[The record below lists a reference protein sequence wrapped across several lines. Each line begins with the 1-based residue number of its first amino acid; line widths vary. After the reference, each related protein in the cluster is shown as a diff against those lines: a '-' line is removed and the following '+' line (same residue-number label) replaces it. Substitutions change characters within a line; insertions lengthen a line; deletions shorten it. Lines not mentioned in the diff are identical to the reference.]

1 MSAATIGSLKV
12 VLGLDAADFEGGLT
26 AAQKELRRAGRE
38 FQKVGKQIGD
48 IGKTMSAAITLPVL
62 GMGVAVTKTAADF
75 ESAMNRVSISTNA
88 TGDTF
93 KQLSALARE
102 IGRETVF
109 SASTAAD
116 AIDMLAKSGV
126 SVEDILGG
134 AARAA
139 VDLAA
144 AAGSELDPAAA
155 AITDSMAQ
163 FKLTV
168 QDLPRIVNGI
178 TGAVNESKLDF
189 SDFTMAI
196 GQAGGVAANLG
207 VTFEDFNTVLAAT
220 SPLFASGSDA
230 GTSFKTFLQ
239 RMVPTTKKAAE
250 AMAQYG
256 LTFHDA
262 SGAMKPMAD
271 IAQMLQDKL
280 GGLSDAAKSEV
291 LSTIFGTDSMRT
303 AIALMDQGAN
313 GLDNIAAKIAAT
325 DAAAQ
330 SAKRMEGLN
339 GQLEQL
345 GGAFEE
351 VAIAIGESG
360 LLETVTE
367 VVRAVASVMEK
378 VAALNP
384 AILQAGLIFA
394 GLAAAIGPVLMAV
407 GALVSG
413 WGALLTA
420 LGTGGVLA
428 GLGAALASIAA
439 VALPVVAVLGAIG
452 LAIFAFRDELEPI
465 LRSFGEAVMA
475 AIGPAIPPLVEALKS
490 AFTSLGSVVSAA
502 VTLLAPVVK
511 FLAEAFIGAFGPI
524 ILTVLRTFVA
534 ALTGAFEI
542 VGQTFRVLGALLRGD
557 WSTAWN
563 AAGSLVM
570 SVVRAIGRIIEAVFP
585 GITQN
590 VARMVS
596 GVAGWLQGKLFDV
609 LKSVIDKVKGV
620 SDAFFKL
627 YDAVV
632 GHSYVPDMVI
642 EIGEWMAKLDEQMV
656 RPAKKS
662 TTAASQAFEDMR
674 RRVQAIMRGLMTEKE
689 KLDLAFKTDSLGID
703 QAEKN
708 KLFPPEVIAEMRR
721 RLAADFARNSA
732 GLDAEGLNTPDGRR
746 LSSVGDMPGVRAVTD
761 AVASMN
767 KAIHDSR
774 EKFADA
780 FEYGINAAMRGD
792 WQGVLRAIFGD
803 ILSNSFR
810 SAGRSIFDSL
820 GGGSPGGFNWS
831 KIASGVGSLFSKIP
845 GFSTGGSFKVG
856 GSGGIDSKLVSMRL
870 TPGEM
875 VDVRRPGQ
883 DGGPQGGGN
892 YFDLRGAVTTQDLIN
907 QMNAIGAKAEGNAK
921 TWATKNVPAVTQSK
935 TTKQQQHQIG
945 RRKR

>member
-38 FQKVGKQIGD
+38 FQKVGQQIGD

-75 ESAMNRVSISTNA
+75 ESAMNRVSISTGA
-88 TGDTF
+88 TG
-93 KQLSALARE
+93 KALAQLSDLAQQ
-102 IGRETVF
+102 IGRDTVY
-109 SASTAAD
+109 SATEAAD
-116 AIDMLAKSGV
+116 AIDMLAKAGV
-126 SVEDILGG
+126 SAEDILGG

-144 AAGSELDPAAA
+144 AAGSELDPAAS

-168 QDLPRIVNGI
+168 QDLPRVVNQI

-189 SDFTMAI
+189 SDYTLAL

-207 VTFEDFNTVLAAT
+207 VSFNDFNTVLAAT

-262 SGAMKPMAD
+262 SGAMKPMAE
-271 IAQMLQDKL
+271 IAQMLQEKL

-303 AIALMDQGAN
+303 AIALMDQGAK

-330 SAKRMEGLN
+330 SAARMKGFN
-339 GQLEQL
+339 GQMKKL
-345 GGAFEE
+345 GNAFQD
-351 VAIAIGESG
+351 VAIAIGKSG
-360 LLETVTE
+360 LLETITIVITSI
-367 VVRAVASVMEK
+367 AKVMEK

-384 AILQAGLIFA
+384 AILQAGVIFA

-407 GALVSG
+407 GALVSS
-413 WGALLTA
+413 WGALVTA

-428 GLGAALASIAA
+428 GLGAALGSIAA

-511 FLAEAFIGAFGPI
+511 FLAEAFVGAFGPV

-542 VGQTFRVLGALLRGD
+542 VGQAFRVLGALLRGD

-570 SVVRAIGRIIEAVFP
+570 SVVRAIGRIVEAVFP

-596 GVAGWLQGKLFDV
+596 GVTGWLQGKLFDV

-620 SDAFFKL
+620 SDAFFRL

-642 EIGEWMAKLDEQMV
+642 EIGEWMKRLDQNMV
-656 RPAKKS
+656 GQARKA
-662 TTAASQAFEDMR
+662 TNATAQAFEEVRQRANSALEGLLTDSER
-674 RRVQAIMRGLMTEKE
+674 AWRDHAKTVKALQEGIAQGGPDAEAYRTGLAREQAGWDARDLKKPEPVVLTPVGDIPGVQAV
-689 KLDLAFKTDSLGID
+689 
-703 QAEKN
+703 N
-708 KLFPPEVIAEMRR
+708 
-721 RLAADFARNSA
+721 
-732 GLDAEGLNTPDGRR
+732 DAI
-746 LSSVGDMPGVRAVTD
+746 
-761 AVASMN
+761 ASMN
-767 KAIHDSR
+767 QAIHDSR

-780 FEYGINAAMRGD
+780 FEYGMNAAMRGD
-792 WQGVLRAIFGD
+792 WQGVLQAIFGD
-803 ILSNSFR
+803 IMKNVFR
-810 SAGRSIFDSL
+810 SAGRSIFDAM
-820 GGGSPGGFNWS
+820 GGGSGGGFSWGNV
-831 KIASGVGSLFSKIP
+831 ASSVGNFFSKIP
-845 GFSTGGSFKVG
+845 GFSTGGSFRVG

-875 VDVRRPGQ
+875 VDIRRPGQ
-883 DGGPQGGGN
+883 DAGPPGN
-892 YFDLRGAVTTQDLIN
+892 NPTFVLHSPVMTQDLLN
-907 QMNAIGAKAEGNAK
+907 QMNAIGAQAEGNAK

-935 TTKQQQHQIG
+935 SVKQQQHQIG

>member
-189 SDFTMAI
+189 ADFTMAI

-303 AIALMDQGAN
+303 AIALMDQGAK

-330 SAKRMEGLN
+330 SAKRMEGFN

-351 VAIAIGESG
+351 MAIAIGESG
-360 LLETVTE
+360 LLETLTK
-367 VVRAVASVMEK
+367 VVQAVAGMMEK
-378 VAALNP
+378 IAAANP
-384 AILQAGLIFA
+384 VLLQIGVIFA
-394 GLAAAIGPVLMAV
+394 AVAAAIGPVLIVVGSLISAIGTITAALGGAGLLAALAPIAPILLAV
-407 GALVSG
+407 GAAVAVAVALFMKFRDQIIPVLQNLWSVAQQTLG
-413 WGALLTA
+413 PALGDLFKTIGALLGDMGRAFDTVLNSEVGQA
-420 LGTGGVLA
+420 LIKFSTLY
-428 GLGAALASIAA
+428 AA
-439 VALPVVAVLGAIG
+439 V
-452 LAIFAFRDELEPI
+452 
-465 LRSFGEAVMA
+465 FGEVAIRALTLFVRMVTTGLQLIGDTLSVIGDLLTGDFSGA
-475 AIGPAIPPLVEALKS
+475 WEGAKRLVANLAQNLGKAFADIGPRAVEAMRQMAEGIRTWL
-490 AFTSLGSVVSAA
+490 FGRLGETLNWVSKKA
-502 VTLLAPVVK
+502 K
-511 FLAEAFIGAFGPI
+511 E
-524 ILTVLRTFVA
+524 
-534 ALTGAFEI
+534 
-542 VGQTFRVLGALLRGD
+542 VG
-557 WSTAWN
+557 
-563 AAGSLVM
+563 
-570 SVVRAIGRIIEAVFP
+570 
-585 GITQN
+585 
-590 VARMVS
+590 
-596 GVAGWLQGKLFDV
+596 
-609 LKSVIDKVKGV
+609 
-620 SDAFFKL
+620 DAFFNL
-627 YDAVV
+627 YDRVV
-632 GHSYVPDMVI
+632 GHSYVPDMVL
-642 EIGEWMAKLDEQMV
+642 EIGDWMKRLDQNMV
-656 RPAKKS
+656 GQARKA
-662 TTAASQAFEDMR
+662 TNATAQAFEEVRQRANSALEGLLTDSER
-674 RRVQAIMRGLMTEKE
+674 AWRDHAKTVKALQEGIAQGGPDAEAYRTGLAREQAGWDARDLKKPEPVVLTPVGDIPGVQAV
-689 KLDLAFKTDSLGID
+689 
-703 QAEKN
+703 N
-708 KLFPPEVIAEMRR
+708 
-721 RLAADFARNSA
+721 
-732 GLDAEGLNTPDGRR
+732 DAI
-746 LSSVGDMPGVRAVTD
+746 
-761 AVASMN
+761 ASMN
-767 KAIHDSR
+767 QAIHDSR

-780 FEYGINAAMRGD
+780 FEYGMNAAMRGD
-792 WQGVLRAIFGD
+792 WQGVLQAIFGD
-803 ILSNSFR
+803 IMKNVFR
-810 SAGRSIFDSL
+810 SAGRSIFDAM
-820 GGGSPGGFNWS
+820 GGGSGGGFSWGNV
-831 KIASGVGSLFSKIP
+831 ASSVGNFFSKIP
-845 GFSTGGSFKVG
+845 GFSTGGSFRVG

-875 VDVRRPGQ
+875 VDIRRPGQ
-883 DGGPQGGGN
+883 DAGPPGN
-892 YFDLRGAVTTQDLIN
+892 NPTFVLHSPVLTQDLLN
-907 QMNAIGAKAEGNAK
+907 QMNAIGAQAEGNAK

-935 TTKQQQHQIG
+935 SVKQQQHQIG

>member
-38 FQKVGKQIGD
+38 FQKVGQQIGD
-48 IGKTMSAAITLPVL
+48 IGKTMSTAITLPVIGL
-62 GMGVAVTKTAADF
+62 GIAVTKTAADF
-75 ESAMNRVSISTNA
+75 QSAMNRVSISTNA
-88 TGDTF
+88 TGETF
-93 KQLSALARE
+93 KRLSDLARE

-189 SDFTMAI
+189 ADFTMAI

-239 RMVPTTKKAAE
+239 RMVPTTTKAAT
-250 AMAQYG
+250 AMAEYG
-256 LTFHDA
+256 LAFHDA
-262 SGAMKPMAD
+262 NGAMKPMAE

-303 AIALMDQGAN
+303 AIALMDQGAK

-351 VAIAIGESG
+351 VAIAIGDSG
-360 LLETVTE
+360 LLETVTKI
-367 VVRAVASVMEK
+367 VQAVAEVMEK

-384 AILQAGLIFA
+384 VILQAGMIFA
-394 GLAAAIGPVLMAV
+394 GLAAAIGPVLMVV
-407 GALVSG
+407 GGMVSA
-413 WGALLTA
+413 WGSLLAA

-428 GLGAALASIAA
+428 GLGAAFASIAA

-452 LAIFAFRDELEPI
+452 LAIYAFRDELEPI
-465 LRSFGEAVMA
+465 MREFGA
-475 AIGPAIPPLVEALKS
+475 ALMEVVGPAIPPLIEAMKTAFS
-490 AFTSLGSVVSAA
+490 ALGSVVGAA
-502 VTLLAPVVK
+502 INLLAPLVK
-511 FLAEAFIGAFGPI
+511 FLAEAFVGAFGPI

-570 SVVRAIGRIIEAVFP
+570 SVVRAIGRIVEAVFP

-590 VARMVS
+590 VGRMVS
-596 GVAGWLQGKLFDV
+596 GVTGWLQGKLFDV

-642 EIGEWMAKLDEQMV
+642 EIGQWMAKLDEQMV
-656 RPAKKS
+656 QPAKKS
-662 TTAASQAFEDMR
+662 TATTAQAFE
-674 RRVQAIMRGLMTEKE
+674 
-689 KLDLAFKTDSLGID
+689 
-703 QAEKN
+703 
-708 KLFPPEVIAEMRR
+708 EMRR
-721 RLAADFARNSA
+721 RASAAMAAMMTDRERLSYSLRKDLKEYDDLLKSGTLSQAQRDLLVSRRQGDFNRDSA
-732 GLDAEGLNTPDGRR
+732 GLDAEGLKTSDTVR
-746 LSSVGDMPGVRAVTD
+746 LTDVGEMPGVRAVND
-761 AVASMN
+761 AIASMN
-767 KAIHDSR
+767 QAVSDSR
-774 EKFADA
+774 DRFADA
-780 FEYGINAAMRGD
+780 FEYGINSALRGD
-792 WQGVLRAIFGD
+792 WQGVLQAIFGD
-803 ILSNSFR
+803 AMSNGIKGL
-810 SAGRSIFDSL
+810 GRSIFNA
-820 GGGSPGGFNWS
+820 GSSNGSGGFNWGDALS
-831 KIASGVGSLFSKIP
+831 KIGSWFSKAP
-845 GFSTGGSFKVG
+845 GFATGGSFKVG
-856 GSGGIDSKLVSMRL
+856 GSGGIDSKLMTMRL

-883 DGGPQGGGN
+883 DRSSAGN
-892 YFDLRGAVTTQDLIN
+892 GASYLFDLNGAVVTADLLRQINAMVESGEARVRGAVPGL
-907 QMNAIGAKAEGNAK
+907 
-921 TWATKNVPAVTQSK
+921 AVSAVRDAQE
-935 TTKQQQHQIG
+935 
-945 RRKR
+945 RYAF